1 MTHTAIA
8 RPVVVTA
15 APRPAPPA
23 RSSKAPDRPA
33 DRLSWLWLAV
43 GLALLPFSTVHAELP
58 LAAWLAPIFV
68 MRFAR
73 TQPMRL
79 GIPVVVVVGGV
90 AMAYAWRDM
99 FSFPI
104 GSIIGLTYGLAFSLA
119 YALDRLLS
127 PRLRG
132 VTDTR
137 FPACSHGGR
146 LDNVDLWHSRHVRLA
161 RLHPGRRPAAAPA
174 RVSHGHLG
182 PHLPHSLVG
191 ASGQRSLG
199 ARF

>member
-15 APRPAPPA
+15 GPRRAPPA
-23 RSSKAPDRPA
+23 RASRALDRSA
-33 DRLSWLWLAV
+33 DRLAWLWLAI

-73 TQPMRL
+73 TQPVRL
-79 GIPVVVVVGGV
+79 GILLVVIVSGA
-90 AMAYAWRDM
+90 AMAFAWRDM

-132 VTDTR
+132 VARTLVFPLAVTAIDWLMSADEMPTIGTDRRRNIPSALSTSARATSWGVVTR
-137 FPACSHGGR
+137 SAPLIGTACAS
-146 LDNVDLWHSRHVRLA
+146 
-161 RLHPGRRPAAAPA
+161 
-174 RVSHGHLG
+174 VS
-182 PHLPHSLVG
+182 
-191 ASGQRSLG
+191 
-199 ARF
+199 